1 MASLWQRL
9 TGRTETR
16 AAQPTIPSR
25 AATLVTADSALTLS
39 AVYRAVSLLGTSV
52 AGLRLESFR
61 YATDMEVKIPN
72 PVLVNNPSLEDT
84 RRDFLFQTVVSLAL
98 DGNAFWLKTPDSRG
112 GTNNLTILPPN
123 AVGIR
128 LDGVNGLTGRKVFE
142 YMGETY
148 GEDRI
153 QHLKLFSRPGVL
165 RGLSPVQSAAR
176 DVAAILDL
184 RDFAATWFGSAGV
197 PTGVLKTSLNISKE
211 DAEAMTAVWHNK
223 QQNRQ
228 IAVLGSGFEYQAVP
242 LSPRDALFTDVQSQA
257 VQQVA
262 RLFGIPARMLLT
274 GVDGTSDTYTNMV
287 DEMQIFYRT
296 TLMNYLDTISDAL
309 SACLPRGTRT
319 AFAFEDLFRAD
330 PANRFAMWQTA
341 IAAGFMTIDEVRMK
355 EGLNG

>member
-25 AATLVTADSALTLS
+25 TATYVNADSALTLS
-39 AVYRAVSLLGTSV
+39 AVYRAVSVLGTSV

-98 DGNAFWLKTPDSRG
+98 DGNAFWLKTLDSRG
-112 GTNNLTILPPN
+112 GTNNLTILAPN
-123 AVGIR
+123 AVGVR
-128 LDGVNGLTGRKVFE
+128 LDGVDGVSGRKVFD
-142 YMGETY
+142 YMGKTY
-148 GEDRI
+148 YEDRI

-165 RGLSPVQSAAR
+165 RGVSPVQSASR
-176 DVAAILDL
+176 DVASILDL
-184 RDFAATWFGSAGV
+184 RDFAANWFGSAGV
-197 PTGVLKTSLNISKE
+197 PTGVLKTNLNISKD

-228 IAVLGSGFEYQAVP
+228 IAVLGSGFEYQAVA
-242 LSPRDALFTDVQSQA
+242 LSPRDALFTEVQSQA

-274 GVDGTSDTYTNMV
+274 GVDGTSDTYTNMAE
-287 DEMQIFYRT
+287 EMSIFYRT
-296 TLMNYLDTISDAL
+296 TLMNYLDAIADAL

-330 PANRFAMWQTA
+330 PANRYLMWQTA
-341 IAAGFMTIDEVRMK
+341 IAAGFMTTDEVRMK